1 MECVCQTSA
10 VMKRD
15 PATEMT
21 QDPALARRCALQGEY
36 APHLAEAP
44 KVELWTGRNFSYR
57 PNWAYHSGPNLGGGI
72 RRFEAAS

>member
-21 QDPALARRCALQGEY
+21 QDPALARRCVLQGEY
-36 APHLAEAP
+36 APHWTEAP
-44 KVELWTGRNFSYR
+44 KGELCTGRNFSYR
-57 PNWAYHSGPNLGGGI
+57 PDWAYHSGPNLGGGI